1 MFLKTILVAS
11 ALLFSTTHAVAQA
24 TAPDFTPGRCSF
36 DAVVSQDCDNN
47 QIITFLDVSPVY
59 DGAGNQFMEQTD
71 FIDLTDGLGLTAVV
85 VGKELKIGFERDSV
99 SFRYGDAHW
108 PNKHNNGE
116 FSCSTKPW
124 DGSRLDCN
132 NNDRIHRSQ
141 ALSCKFD
148 CAIPSP
154 KSSMKRVRNE
164 PLPDI
169 LASPPESVANA
180 DSAAN
185 YAPGFCSFKLQLFQQ
200 CLHTPSEGW
209 HNQMLG
215 MLYSVE
221 DQNRVIAATYPEG
234 TGRIDGRS
242 VRLGGM
248 GGLKVAYNPEDRQAY
263 FQFEPK
269 GGFWSTLT
277 LSTPDAVGMCDWK
290 PWTRDETGCDEKRQ
304 NDHPRLSDMTCGFFC

>member
-1 MFLKTILVAS
+1 MLVAS
-11 ALLFSTTHAVAQA
+11 ALLSSTTLVVAQVM
-24 TAPDFTPGRCSF
+24 APDFTSGRCGF
-36 DAVVSQDCDNN
+36 DAIVSQDCDKD
-47 QIITFLDVSPVY
+47 QITTLLDVSPVY
-59 DGAGNQFMEQTD
+59 DGAGNEFMEQTD
-71 FIDLTDGLGLTAVV
+71 SIDLTDGLTLTSVV

-99 SFRYGDAHW
+99 DFLYGDAHW
-108 PNKHNNGE
+108 PSQHQDDE
-116 FSCSTKPW
+116 FSCTTTSW
-124 DGSRLDCN
+124 DGSPLNCN
-132 NNDRIHRSQ
+132 HKDRIHRSQ
-141 ALSCKFD
+141 ALSCSFD
-148 CAIPSP
+148 CAVPSP

-169 LASPPESVANA
+169 LSSPLDSVA
-180 DSAAN
+180 SGYSTAN

-209 HNQMLG
+209 HNEMLG

-221 DQNRVIAATYPEG
+221 DQNRATAVTYPEG
-234 TGRIDGRS
+234 TGRIDGRA

-248 GGLKVAYNPEDRQAY
+248 GGLKVAYNPEDRQTY

-277 LSTPDAVGMCDWK
+277 QSTPDAVGICDWK
-290 PWTRDETGCDEKRQ
+290 PWTRDETGCDEGHQ